1 MRNMRRFLIVTTI
14 ATLWGQDVASR
25 GLPLK
30 AKAADYEFNGDAGR
44 LQIGAT
50 YMGRSFAATPRESQD
65 RQKTMLHDS
74 GNFVVIEVGAFAAK
88 TFVGELRIADFRL
101 KINGQKI
108 TLSAAA
114 PGLVAN
120 TLRNRDMDPQQKR
133 MVYSGGMGGTDVM
146 VGQPR
151 QQSRFPGDPAPGQ
164 RRPAGTVTEEK
175 AEQDWDVAIESA
187 LPEGPLQ
194 SGRAGNLFFEY
205 SGKMTK
211 AKTIVL
217 EYEGSGG
224 KVEIKLR

>member
-1 MRNMRRFLIVTTI
+1 MTTI
-14 ATLWGQDVASR
+14 AVAWGQDVASR

-30 AKAADYEFNGDAGR
+30 AKAADYEFNGDAGK
-44 LQIGAT
+44 LQIGVS
-50 YMGRSFAATPRESQD
+50 YMGRSFAAAPRGSQD
-65 RQKTMLHDS
+65 KQKTVLHDS
-74 GNFVVIEVGAFAAK
+74 GNYIVIEVGAFAAR
-88 TFVGELRIADFRL
+88 TFVGELRAADFRL

-108 TLSAAA
+108 TLSAAP

-120 TLRNRDMDPQQKR
+120 ALRNRDMDPQQKR

-151 QQSRFPGDPAPGQ
+151 QQSRFPGDPTPGQ
-164 RRPAGTVTEEK
+164 RRTAGAVTEEK

-205 SGKMTK
+205 PGKMTK
-211 AKTIVL
+211 VKSIVL

>member
-1 MRNMRRFLIVTTI
+1 MTTI
-14 ATLWGQDVASR
+14 ATLWGQDVASL

-50 YMGRSFAATPRESQD
+50 YMGRSFAATSRESQD
-65 RQKTMLHDS
+65 RQKTVLHDS

-164 RRPAGTVTEEK
+164 RMPADE
-175 AEQDWDVAIESA
+175 AIESA

-211 AKTIVL
+211 AKTIIL